1 MSPATAKSK
10 RSPPIKAIIFDLD
23 GTLVDSAPG
32 LMEAMNRL
40 LAEEKR
46 SPITL
51 ADIAQM
57 IGNGAAKTVERAF
70 TKTGTAPTGV
80 ALEQLTARYLTH
92 YDATV
97 TDGSSLFPGVLS
109 TLEDLQEAGY
119 SMGVCTNKPRAPTLK
134 MLAELELAPYFWS
147 VLGGDDLKGVM
158 KPDPGHLLAVVQGL
172 GRAIEEAVMIGD
184 SANDVGAARGL
195 GIPVIAVSFGYS
207 KEVAEAL
214 GADLVIDRFDAIP
227 EAIKSLP

>member
-1 MSPATAKSK
+1 MTAKSN
-10 RSPPIKAIIFDLD
+10 RTPPIKAVVFDLD

-32 LMEAMNRL
+32 LLEAMNRL
-40 LAEEKR
+40 LAEDNR
-46 SPITL
+46 PPITL
-51 ADIAQM
+51 ADIVQM

-92 YDATV
+92 YDATAA
-97 TDGSSLFPGVLS
+97 DGSSLFPGVLS
-109 TLEDLQEAGY
+109 TLEDLQAAGY
-119 SMGVCTNKPRAPTLK
+119 SMGVCTNKPRAPTLQ
-134 MLAELELAPYFWS
+134 MLADLEIAAYFWS
-147 VLGGDDLKGVM
+147 VMGGDDLKGVM
-158 KPDPGHLLAVVQGL
+158 KPDPKHLLAVVQGL
-172 GRAIEEAVMIGD
+172 GRGIDEAVMIGD

-207 KEVAEAL
+207 KAAAEAL

-227 EAIKSLP
+227 EAIKNLP